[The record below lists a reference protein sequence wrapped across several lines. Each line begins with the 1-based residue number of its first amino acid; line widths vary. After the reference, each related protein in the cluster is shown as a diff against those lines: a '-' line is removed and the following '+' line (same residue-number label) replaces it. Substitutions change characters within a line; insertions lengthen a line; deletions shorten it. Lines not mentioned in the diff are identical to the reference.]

1 MKNIGLPVLAL
12 IFALFEK
19 NSHTRRLFA
28 GALPI
33 ILAAELVRFQPNI
46 YDNNKLLY
54 LAWLLCCMIVAD
66 WLAGLWR
73 RMKGLRAR
81 PLMAAMAAVVLFL
94 SAGLTLWRE
103 CVCSYQAFSSRAVEA
118 GEYVRDHTEE
128 HSVFMSGTQHLNPVS
143 SIAGRSTVC
152 GPDLWLYYHGFNTVE
167 RKRDIAAFYENPEEN
182 IAVLQKYDVD
192 YIYVSSYERSE
203 YRVDE
208 EALTR
213 LFETVYENSEAVIY
227 RVPEG

>member
-1 MKNIGLPVLAL
+1 M
-12 IFALFEK
+12 
-19 NSHTRRLFA
+19 
-28 GALPI
+28 
-33 ILAAELVRFQPNI
+33 
-46 YDNNKLLY
+46 
-54 LAWLLCCMIVAD
+54 
-66 WLAGLWR
+66 
-73 RMKGLRAR
+73 
-81 PLMAAMAAVVLFL
+81 
-94 SAGLTLWRE
+94 
-103 CVCSYQAFSSRAVEA
+103 
-118 GEYVRDHTEE
+118 
-128 HSVFMSGTQHLNPVS
+128 FMSGTQHLNPVS